1 MEININKKEEEIYQ
15 VPVQN
20 QPLVEEGLM
29 SSEEVSSEEMPSTEE
44 LSEEADINKTSD
56 HLYLEKLEFNP
67 ELRKGWLNFFI
78 VNFRV
83 VVLLILLLTG
93 LGIYSFMSLPR
104 ESNPEVKIP
113 IAVVMTTYPGAS
125 PADIEELVSKKIET
139 SIAGV
144 KNVDKITSQSS
155 NSVSLITVEFDAK
168 ANLND
173 SIRSLRD
180 AISNVKT
187 KLPTD
192 ANDPIVKEI
201 SLDDSPIMVMS
212 LSGPYDGFAL
222 RQAGDKV
229 KDELE
234 KISGVREVIISGGDE
249 REFSVEYDPQK
260 LALYNLSAFQANQ
273 KIQGANL
280 AIPAGTFEGENYSYP
295 VRADGRFFTA
305 VILADTPIMHTDT
318 GAIIYLKDIATVKDT
333 SIKKTVYSRLSTG
346 GQKSASDV
354 TLQII
359 KKTGGNVIGTA
370 ELVRSTFDNE
380 LKKMPS
386 GLHYDITVDMSE
398 EIDESFTQ
406 LTDDFLLTII
416 LVFAILFLIVGFKE
430 ALVAGLA
437 VPLVFFAT
445 FGVMLWTGISL
456 NFLSLFSL
464 ILALGLLVDD
474 AIVVVSATKQYLRTG
489 KFTPEE
495 AVLLVLND
503 FKVVLLTTT
512 LTTVWAFLPLLMS
525 TGIIGEFIKSI
536 PITVSVTLI
545 SSLII
550 ALIINH
556 PLAAVLE
563 RIRLT
568 RKLFSFIFGGIL
580 IAAFFLAISAG
591 LVGLIIALL
600 LLGVEVVLARWY
612 VKKGKTILITN
623 SELVAREWQSD
634 ELIKKKLREQG
645 SHDNENFGNR
655 LLHGIIRFDVF
666 LPVYDKYLRRILAT
680 KASRIKTLLVVF
692 AMFILAVALPATGVV
707 QSEFFPPSDSTMI
720 IISLEGPIGLNLE
733 ETDKLARR
741 VEERLYKYPEIENFT
756 TIVGTGGSASSLVS
770 GSNSS
775 HLASFTLKLTP
786 TKERKVKA
794 YQLADKINADVLDIK
809 EAVIKAE
816 APAGGPP
823 SGAAFQAN
831 IAGDDLQVLDK
842 IAKELELPLQ
852 SLPDVSKTDI
862 SLKDSPADYTFMLSP
877 ARLELYDLSAA
888 YVGSALRLAIT
899 GTEVTTVIQGGKEIK
914 VMARFASDRI
924 PSLEAIQNLQ
934 ILNTK
939 NQPVFLKDVATIE
952 LKPSVAT
959 ITRIDQRRTVLLTA
973 NLKGGANSTL
983 VVSEFQKKIKDYKL
997 PSGYEITYGGESEQN
1012 TESVLSIL
1020 RAMIVAFLLII
1031 STLIIQFN
1039 SFKKAAIVLVTIPLA
1054 LIGVFFGLAIS
1065 RLNLSFPGLIG
1076 ILALCGIVVKNAIIL
1091 MDKINLN
1098 LNSGIKFKDAIV
1110 DAGKSRLEAIFITSI
1125 CTILGIIPITFSNEM
1140 WRSLGG
1146 AIIFGLLLSSF
1157 LTLFIVPT
1165 LFMTFIK
1172 EKKNYNK

>member
-1 MEININKKEEEIYQ
+1 M
-15 VPVQN
+15 PVDIGEDI
-20 QPLVEEGLM
+20 LDKTLDAET
-29 SSEEVSSEEMPSTEE
+29 SAVSGASAP
-44 LSEEADINKTSD
+44 AGNKTSD

-67 ELRKGWLNFFI
+67 ELRKNWLNFFV

-83 VVLLILLLTG
+83 VILLIMLLTG
-93 LGIYSFMSLPR
+93 LGIYAFTALPR

-113 IAVVMTTYPGAS
+113 IAIVMTLYPGAS
-125 PADIEELVSKKIET
+125 PADIEELISKKIET
-139 SIAGV
+139 GIAGV

-155 NSVSLITVEFDAK
+155 NSISMITVEFDAK
-168 ANLND
+168 ADLND

-180 AISNVKT
+180 AVSNVKT
-187 KLPTD
+187 KLPED
-192 ANDPIVKEI
+192 ANEPIVKEI
-201 SLDDSPIMVMS
+201 SMDDSPIMVLS
-212 LSGPYDGFAL
+212 LSGPYDGFVL
-222 RQAGDKV
+222 REAGDTI
-229 KDELE
+229 KDEIE
-234 KISGVREVIISGGDE
+234 KIPGVREVSISGGDE

-260 LALYNLSAFQANQ
+260 LALYNLSAIQANQ

-280 AIPAGTFEGENYSYP
+280 AIPAGTFEGQRYSYP

-305 VILADTPIMHTDT
+305 AALANTPIIHTDF
-318 GAIIYLKDIATVKDT
+318 GAIIYLKDIATVKDAA
-333 SIKKTVYSRLSTG
+333 IKKTVYSRLSTG
-346 GQKSASDV
+346 GQVASGNV
-354 TLQII
+354 TVQII
-359 KKTGGNVIGTA
+359 KKTGGNVIETA
-370 ELVRSTFDNE
+370 QKVRETFDSE
-380 LKKMPS
+380 LQKMPS
-386 GLHYDITVDMSE
+386 GLHYDVTVDMSE
-398 EIDESFTQ
+398 EINTSFTQ
-406 LTDDFLLTII
+406 LTHDFLLTII

-445 FGVMLWTGISL
+445 FGVMLWSGTSL

-525 TGIIGEFIKSI
+525 TGIMGEFIKSI

-568 RKLFSFIFGGIL
+568 RKVFSFFFCGIFILAIILAFSAGIVGIILALILLGVDVALGSWYRKQGKAIL
-580 IAAFFLAISAG
+580 IA
-591 LVGLIIALL
+591 
-600 LLGVEVVLARWY
+600 
-612 VKKGKTILITN
+612 N
-623 SELVAREWQSD
+623 SELVAREWDSD
-634 ELIKKKLREQG
+634 EMIKKKLREQG
-645 SHDNENFGNR
+645 SHEDDNFGNR

-666 LPVYDKYLRRILAT
+666 LPIYEKYLRRFITTKKARFQTLAFV
-680 KASRIKTLLVVF
+680 AVL
-692 AMFILAVALPATGVV
+692 FIIAIALPMTGIVK
-707 QSEFFPPSDSTMI
+707 SEFFPASDSTMI
-720 IISLEGPIGLNLE
+720 TINLEGPIGLNLE
-733 ETDKLARR
+733 ETDKIARR
-741 VEERLYKYPEIENFT
+741 VEERLYKYSEIENFT
-756 TIVGTGGSASSLVS
+756 TIIGQGGSSDSLVA
-770 GSNSS
+770 GGNSS

-786 TKERKVKA
+786 VDDRDIKA
-794 YQLADKINADVLDIK
+794 YELADIINTDVADIK
-809 EAVIKAE
+809 DAVIKAA
-816 APAGGPP
+816 APSGGPP

-831 IAGDDLQVLDK
+831 IAGEDLQALDK
-842 IAKELELPLQ
+842 IAKELEVTLKAM
-852 SLPDVSKTDI
+852 PDVSKTDI
-862 SLKDSPADYTFMLSP
+862 SLKDSPADYTFTLSP

-899 GTEVTTVIQGGKEIK
+899 GTEVTTVIEGGKEIK
-914 VMARFASDRI
+914 VLARFAPERI
-924 PSLEAIQNLQ
+924 PDLEAIQNLQ
-934 ILNTK
+934 ILNAK
-939 NQPVFLKDVATIE
+939 NQPVFLRDVATIE
-952 LKPSVAT
+952 LRPSVST

-973 NLKGGANSTL
+973 TLKGGANSTL
-983 VVSEFQKKIKDYKL
+983 VVSDFQKRIKNYQL
-997 PSGYEITYGGESEQN
+997 PAGYEITYGGESEQN
-1012 TESVLSIL
+1012 TESVMSIL

-1039 SFKKAAIVLVTIPLA
+1039 SFKKAGIVLVTIPLA
-1054 LIGVFFGLAIS
+1054 LIGVFFGLAIA

-1098 LNSGIKFKDAIV
+1098 LKSGIAFDDAIV

-1125 CTILGIIPITFSNEM
+1125 CTILGILPITMSNEM
-1140 WRSLGG
+1140 WRALGG
-1146 AIIFGLLLSSF
+1146 AVIFGLMLSSF
-1157 LTLFIVPT
+1157 LTLFIVPVM
-1165 LFMTFIK
+1165 FKTFIK
-1172 EKKNYNK
+1172 PKRHF

>member
-1 MEININKKEEEIYQ
+1 MDININHK
-15 VPVQN
+15 N
-20 QPLVEEGLM
+20 DGLKTG
-29 SSEEVSSEEMPSTEE
+29 VTV
-44 LSEEADINKTSD
+44 DIDDRAVAAYSGVKTSD
-56 HLYLEKLEFNP
+56 HLYLEKLEFDP
-67 ELRKGWLNFFI
+67 ELRKSWLNFFI

-83 VVLLILLLTG
+83 VILLIMLLTG
-93 LGIYSFMSLPR
+93 LGIYAFSVLPR

-139 SIAGV
+139 GIAGV

-155 NSVSLITVEFDAK
+155 NSISMITVEFDAK
-168 ANLND
+168 ADLND

-180 AISNVKT
+180 AVSNAKP
-187 KLPTD
+187 KLPAD

-201 SLDDSPIMVMS
+201 SMDDSPIMVMS
-212 LSGPYDGFAL
+212 LSGPYDGFIL
-222 RQAGDKV
+222 REAGDTI

-234 KISGVREVIISGGDE
+234 KIPGVREVNISGGDE
-249 REFSVEYDPQK
+249 REFTVEYDPQK
-260 LALYNLSAFQANQ
+260 LALYNLSAIQANA

-280 AIPAGTFEGENYSYP
+280 AIPAGTFEGKEYSYP

-305 VILADTPIMHTDT
+305 AVLADTPIIHADS
-318 GAIIYLKDIATVKDT
+318 GAIIYLKDIATVKDA
-333 SIKKTVYSRLSTG
+333 SIKKTVFSRLSTG
-346 GQKSASDV
+346 GQNSSSNV

-359 KKTGGNVIGTA
+359 KKTGGNVIETA
-370 ELVRSTFDNE
+370 GKVRETFDAE
-380 LKKMPS
+380 LKKMPG
-386 GLHYDITVDMSE
+386 GLHYDVTVDMSE
-398 EIDESFTQ
+398 EINTSFNQ
-406 LTDDFLLTII
+406 LTHDFLLTII
-416 LVFAILFLIVGFKE
+416 LVFLILFLIVGFKE

-525 TGIIGEFIKSI
+525 TGIMGEFIKSI

-568 RKLFSFIFGGIL
+568 RKLFSFFFAGIL
-580 IAAFFLAISAG
+580 ILAIILAISAG
-591 LVGLIIALL
+591 LVGILLALI
-600 LLGVEVVLARWY
+600 LLGIDVALASWY
-612 VKKGKTILITN
+612 VKKGRTRLIAN
-623 SELVAREWQSD
+623 SELVAREWASD
-634 ELIKKKLREQG
+634 ELIKQKLREQG
-645 SHDNENFGNR
+645 SHDNDNFGNR
-655 LLHGIIRFDVF
+655 LMHGIIRFDVF
-666 LPVYDKYLRRILAT
+666 LPIYEKYLRRLITT
-680 KASRIKTLLVVF
+680 KKARFKTLAFVAGL
-692 AMFILAVALPATGVV
+692 FIVAVALPMTGIV
-707 QSEFFPPSDSTMI
+707 QSEFFPASDSAMI
-720 IISLEGPIGLNLE
+720 NISLEGPIGLNLE
-733 ETDKLARR
+733 ETDKIARQ

-756 TIVGTGGSASSLVS
+756 TIVGQGGSADSLVA
-770 GSNSS
+770 GGNSS

-786 TKERKVKA
+786 TDDRDIKA
-794 YQLADKINADVLDIK
+794 YELADKINADISDIK
-809 EAVIKAE
+809 AAVIKAA
-816 APAGGPP
+816 APSGGPP
-823 SGAAFQAN
+823 SGAAFQTN
-831 IAGDDLQVLDK
+831 IAGDDLQELDR
-842 IAKELELPLQ
+842 IAKELEVPLKA
-852 SLPDVSKTDI
+852 LPDVSKTNI
-862 SLKDSPADYTFMLSP
+862 SLKDSPADYTFTLSP

-899 GTEVTTVIQGGKEIK
+899 GTEVTTVIAGGKEIK
-914 VMARFASDRI
+914 VLARFAPDRI
-924 PSLEAIQNLQ
+924 PDLEAIQNLQ
-934 ILNTK
+934 ILNAK

-959 ITRIDQRRTVLLTA
+959 ITRINQRRTVLLTA
-973 NLKGGANSTL
+973 TLKGGANSTL
-983 VVSEFQKKIKDYKL
+983 VVSEFQKKIKDYKF

-1012 TESVLSIL
+1012 TESVMSIL

-1039 SFKKAAIVLVTIPLA
+1039 SFKKAGIVLVTIPLA

-1098 LNSGIKFKDAIV
+1098 LNSGIEFDDAIV

-1125 CTILGIIPITFSNEM
+1125 CTILGILPITLSNEM
-1140 WRSLGG
+1140 WRALGG
-1146 AIIFGLLLSSF
+1146 AVIFGLMLSSF
-1157 LTLFIVPT
+1157 LTLFIVPV
-1165 LFMTFIK
+1165 LFKSFIK
-1172 EKKNYNK
+1172 PKRRF

>member
-1 MEININKKEEEIYQ
+1 MEININKKEEEKYQ
-15 VPVQN
+15 LPI
-20 QPLVEEGLM
+20 
-29 SSEEVSSEEMPSTEE
+29 
-44 LSEEADINKTSD
+44 EAAENKLNAHKNSD
-56 HLYLEKLEFNP
+56 HLYLEKLKFNP
-67 ELRKGWLNFFI
+67 ELRKSWLNFFI

-83 VVLLILLLTG
+83 VILLIVLLTG
-93 LGIYSFMSLPR
+93 LGVYSFSVLPR

-113 IAVVMTTYPGAS
+113 IAIVMTTYPGAS

-139 SIAGV
+139 GIAGV

-155 NSVSLITVEFDAK
+155 NSVSMITVEFDAK

-173 SIRSLRD
+173 SIRSLQD
-180 AISNVKT
+180 AVSNVKP
-187 KLPTD
+187 KLPSD
-192 ANDPIVKEI
+192 ANEPIVKEI

-212 LSGPYDGFAL
+212 LSGPYDGLVL
-222 RQAGDKV
+222 RNAGDKI

-234 KISGVREVIISGGDE
+234 KISGVREVTISGGDE

-260 LALYNLSAFQANQ
+260 LVLYNLSALQANQ

-280 AIPAGTFEGENYSYP
+280 AIPAGTFEGRSYSYS
-295 VRADGRFFTA
+295 VRADGRFFTVA
-305 VILADTPIMHTDT
+305 VLANTPIMHTEA

-333 SIKKTVYSRLSTG
+333 AVKKTVYSRLSTQG
-346 GQKSASDV
+346 KEASSDV

-359 KKTGGNVIGTA
+359 KKTGGNVIETA
-370 ELVRSTFDNE
+370 EKVRATFDNE

-406 LTDDFLLTII
+406 LTHDFLLTII

-525 TGIIGEFIKSI
+525 TGIMGEFIKSI

-568 RKLFSFIFGGIL
+568 RKIFSFFFGIIFIL
-580 IAAFFLAISAG
+580 ALVLAISAG
-591 LVGLIIALL
+591 IAGIIIALAL
-600 LLGVEVVLARWY
+600 VGIEVALARWY
-612 VKKGKTILITN
+612 LKKGRAILITN

-645 SHDNENFGNR
+645 SHDNDNFGNR

-666 LPVYDKYLRRILAT
+666 LPIYEKYLRRLIAT
-680 KASRIKTLLVVF
+680 KKSRFKTLAFV
-692 AMFILAVALPATGVV
+692 FILFIIAIALPVTGIV
-707 QSEFFPPSDSTMI
+707 QSEFFPAADSTMVMV
-720 IISLEGPIGLNLE
+720 SLEGPIGLNLE
-733 ETDKLARR
+733 ETDKIARR

-756 TIVGTGGSASSLVS
+756 TIVGVGGSADSLVA
-770 GSNSS
+770 GGNSS

-786 TKERKVKA
+786 TKERSVKA
-794 YQLADKINADVLDIK
+794 YELADQINEDVSDIK
-809 EAVIKAE
+809 EAVIKAS

-842 IAKELELPLQ
+842 IAKELEGPLQ
-852 SLPDVSKTDI
+852 ALPDVSKTDI
-862 SLKDSPADYTFMLSP
+862 SLKDSPADYSFILSP
-877 ARLELYDLSAA
+877 ARLELYNLNAA

-899 GTEVTTVIQGGKEIK
+899 GTEVTTVIEGGKEIK
-914 VMARFASDRI
+914 VFARFAPDKI
-924 PSLEAIQNLQ
+924 PDLEAIQNLQ
-934 ILNTK
+934 ILNTR

-973 NLKGGANSTL
+973 TLKGGANSTL

-1012 TESVLSIL
+1012 TESVMSIL
-1020 RAMIVAFLLII
+1020 RAMVVAFLLII

-1054 LIGVFFGLAIS
+1054 LIGVFFGLAVS
-1065 RLNLSFPGLIG
+1065 GLNLSFPGLIG

-1098 LNSGIKFKDAIV
+1098 LKSGIDFKDAIV

-1140 WRSLGG
+1140 WRALGG
-1146 AIIFGLLLSSF
+1146 AIIFGLLFSSF
-1157 LTLFIVPT
+1157 LTLFMVPT
-1165 LFMTFIK
+1165 LFMTFVK
-1172 EKKNYNK
+1172 EKKKYN

>member
-1 MEININKKEEEIYQ
+1 MDININHK
-15 VPVQN
+15 N
-20 QPLVEEGLM
+20 DGLKTG
-29 SSEEVSSEEMPSTEE
+29 V
-44 LSEEADINKTSD
+44 AVDIDERQAPAAAYSGVKTSD
-56 HLYLEKLEFNP
+56 HLYLEKLEFDP
-67 ELRKGWLNFFI
+67 ELRKSWLNFFI

-83 VVLLILLLTG
+83 VILLIMLLTG
-93 LGIYSFMSLPR
+93 LGIYAFSVLPR

-113 IAVVMTTYPGAS
+113 IAIVMTTYPGAS

-139 SIAGV
+139 GIAGV

-155 NSVSLITVEFDAK
+155 NSISMITVEFDAK
-168 ANLND
+168 ADLND

-180 AISNVKT
+180 AVSNVKP

-201 SLDDSPIMVMS
+201 SMDDSPIMVMS
-212 LSGPYDGFAL
+212 LSGPYDGFVL
-222 RQAGDKV
+222 REAGDAI

-234 KISGVREVIISGGDE
+234 KIPGVREVNISGGDE
-249 REFSVEYDPQK
+249 REFTVEYDPQK
-260 LALYNLSAFQANQ
+260 LALFNLSAIQANA

-280 AIPAGTFEGENYSYP
+280 AIPAGTFEGREYSYP

-305 VILADTPIMHTDT
+305 AVLADTPIIHTDS
-318 GAIIYLKDIATVKDT
+318 GAIIYLKDIATVKDAA
-333 SIKKTVYSRLSTG
+333 IKKTVFSRLSTS
-346 GQKSASDV
+346 GQEASNNV
-354 TLQII
+354 TLQIV
-359 KKTGGNVIGTA
+359 KKTGGNVIETA
-370 ELVRSTFDNE
+370 DKVRDIFDAE

-386 GLHYDITVDMSE
+386 GLHYDVTVDMSE
-398 EIDESFTQ
+398 EINTSFNQ
-406 LTDDFLLTII
+406 LTHDFLLTII

-445 FGVMLWTGISL
+445 FGVMLWAGISL

-503 FKVVLLTTT
+503 FKIVLLTTT

-525 TGIIGEFIKSI
+525 TGIMGEFIKSI

-568 RKLFSFIFGGIL
+568 RKLFSFFFAGIL
-580 IAAFFLAISAG
+580 ILAIVLAVSAG
-591 LVGLIIALL
+591 LVGILLALI
-600 LLGVEVVLARWY
+600 LLGIEVALASWY
-612 VKKGKTILITN
+612 VKKGKTMLIAN
-623 SELVAREWQSD
+623 SELVAREWASD
-634 ELIKKKLREQG
+634 ELIKQKLREQG
-645 SHDNENFGNR
+645 SHDNDNFGNR
-655 LLHGIIRFDVF
+655 LMHGIIRFDVF
-666 LPVYDKYLRRILAT
+666 LPIYEKYLRRLIT
-680 KASRIKTLLVVF
+680 TRKARFKTLAFVAGL
-692 AMFILAVALPATGVV
+692 FIVAVALPMTGIV
-707 QSEFFPPSDSTMI
+707 QSEFFPASDSTMI
-720 IISLEGPIGLNLE
+720 NISLEGPIGLNLE
-733 ETDKLARR
+733 ETDKIARR

-756 TIVGTGGSASSLVS
+756 TIVGQGGSSDSLVA
-770 GSNSS
+770 GGNSS

-786 TKERKVKA
+786 TDDREIKA
-794 YQLADKINADVLDIK
+794 YELADKINADISDIK
-809 EAVIKAE
+809 NAVIKAA
-816 APAGGPP
+816 APSGGPP

-831 IAGDDLQVLDK
+831 IAGDDLQELDR
-842 IAKELELPLQ
+842 IAKELEAPLKAM
-852 SLPDVSKTDI
+852 PDVSKTNI
-862 SLKDSPADYTFMLSP
+862 SLKDSPADYTFTLSP

-899 GTEVTTVIQGGKEIK
+899 GTEVTTVITGGKEIK
-914 VMARFASDRI
+914 VLARFAPDRI
-924 PSLEAIQNLQ
+924 PDLEAIQNLQ
-934 ILNTK
+934 ILNAK

-959 ITRIDQRRTVLLTA
+959 ITRINQRRTVLLTA
-973 NLKGGANSTL
+973 TLKGGANSTL
-983 VVSEFQKKIKDYKL
+983 VVSEFQKKIKDYQF

-1012 TESVLSIL
+1012 TESVMSIL
-1020 RAMIVAFLLII
+1020 RAMVVAFLLII

-1039 SFKKAAIVLVTIPLA
+1039 SFKKAGIVLVTIPLA

-1098 LNSGIKFKDAIV
+1098 LNSGIEFNDAIV

-1125 CTILGIIPITFSNEM
+1125 CTILGILPITLSNEM
-1140 WRSLGG
+1140 WRALGG
-1146 AIIFGLLLSSF
+1146 AVIFGLMLSSF
-1157 LTLFIVPT
+1157 LTLFIVPVM
-1165 LFMTFIK
+1165 FKSFIK
-1172 EKKNYNK
+1172 PKRRF

>member
-1 MEININKKEEEIYQ
+1 MDININHKGDGNR
-15 VPVQN
+15 VTMPVAIDGEN
-20 QPLVEEGLM
+20 LNENI
-29 SSEEVSSEEMPSTEE
+29 SSQESSG
-44 LSEEADINKTSD
+44 NRTSD

-67 ELRKGWLNFFI
+67 QLRQGWLNFFI

-83 VVLLILLLTG
+83 VVLLIILLTG
-93 LGIYSFMSLPR
+93 LGIYAFTALPR

-113 IAVVMTTYPGAS
+113 IAVVMTIYPGAS

-139 SIAGV
+139 GIAGV

-155 NSVSLITVEFDAK
+155 NSVSMITVEFSAK
-168 ANLND
+168 ADLND

-180 AISNVKT
+180 AVSNIKT
-187 KLPTD
+187 KLPAD
-192 ANDPIVKEI
+192 ANDPVVKEI
-201 SLDDSPIMVMS
+201 SMDDSPIMVMS
-212 LSGPYDGFAL
+212 LSGPYDGFIL
-222 RQAGDKV
+222 REAGDTI

-234 KISGVREVIISGGDE
+234 KIPGVREVNISGGDE

-260 LALYNLSAFQANQ
+260 LTLYNLSAVQANQ

-280 AIPAGTFEGENYSYP
+280 AIPAGTFEGQSYSYP

-305 VILADTPIMHTDT
+305 AVLAETPIIHTDS
-318 GAIIYLKDIATVKDT
+318 GAIIYLKDIATIKDAA
-333 SIKKTVYSRLSTG
+333 IKKTVYSRLSTG
-346 GQKSASDV
+346 GGEAAANV

-359 KKTGGNVIGTA
+359 KKTGGNVIDTA
-370 ELVRSTFDNE
+370 QKVRSVFDEE

-386 GLHYDITVDMSE
+386 GLRYDVTVDLSE
-398 EIDESFTQ
+398 DINESFTQ
-406 LTDDFLLTII
+406 LTHDFLLTII

-445 FGVMLWTGISL
+445 FGVMLWTNTSL

-525 TGIIGEFIKSI
+525 TGIMGEFIKSI

-545 SSLII
+545 ASLII

-568 RKLFSFIFGGIL
+568 RKIFSFFFGIVLILAIVLAVAAGWVGIL
-580 IAAFFLAISAG
+580 AALVLLGIAVAMAFWYLKKG
-591 LVGLIIALL
+591 KALL
-600 LLGVEVVLARWY
+600 LA
-612 VKKGKTILITN
+612 N
-623 SELVAREWQSD
+623 SELVAREWESD
-634 ELIKKKLREQG
+634 EMIKKKLREQG
-645 SHDNENFGNR
+645 NHDNDNFGAR

-666 LPVYDKYLRRILAT
+666 LPVYEKYLRRLITT
-680 KASRIKTLLVVF
+680 KKARFKTLAFVF
-692 AMFILAVALPATGVV
+692 MLFLIAVALPATGIV
-707 QSEFFPPSDSTMI
+707 QSEFFPASDSTQI
-720 IISLEGPIGLNLE
+720 SISLEGPAGLNLA
-733 ETDKLARR
+733 ETDKIARR

-756 TIVGTGGSASSLVS
+756 TIVGTGGSADSLVA
-770 GSNSS
+770 GGNSS
-775 HLASFTLKLTP
+775 NLASFTLKLTP
-786 TKERKVKA
+786 TKERNRKA
-794 YQLADKINADVLDIK
+794 YELADLINTDVADIK
-809 EAVIKAE
+809 EAIIKAE
-816 APAGGPP
+816 APSGGPP

-831 IAGDDLQVLDK
+831 IAGDDLQALDK
-842 IAKELELPLQ
+842 IAKELEVTLRT
-852 SLPDVSKTDI
+852 LPDVSKTDI
-862 SLKDSPADYTFMLSP
+862 SLKDSPADYTFTLSP

-899 GTEVTTVIQGGKEIK
+899 GTEVTTVITGGKEIK
-914 VMARFASDRI
+914 VLARFAPDKI
-924 PSLEAIQNLQ
+924 PNLEAIENLQ

-973 NLKGGANSTL
+973 TLKGGANSTL
-983 VVSEFQKKIKDYKL
+983 VVSEFQKKIKGYEL
-997 PSGYEITYGGESEQN
+997 PSGYGITYGGESEQN
-1012 TESVLSIL
+1012 TESVVSIL

-1031 STLIIQFN
+1031 STLIVQFN
-1039 SFKKAAIVLVTIPLA
+1039 SFKKAGIVLVTIPLA
-1054 LIGVFFGLAIS
+1054 LIGVFFGLAIA

-1098 LNSGIKFKDAIV
+1098 LKSGIKFDDAIV

-1125 CTILGIIPITFSNEM
+1125 CTILGILPITLSNEM
-1140 WRSLGG
+1140 WRALGG
-1146 AIIFGLLLSSF
+1146 AVIFGLMLSSF
-1157 LTLFIVPT
+1157 LTLFIVPV
-1165 LFMTFIK
+1165 LFKSFISPK
-1172 EKKNYNK
+1172 ARL

>member
-1 MEININKKEEEIYQ
+1 MEININNREGGRFSLPIEPGDEGRTGTT
-15 VPVQN
+15 VPAA
-20 QPLVEEGLM
+20 
-29 SSEEVSSEEMPSTEE
+29 TEKPE
-44 LSEEADINKTSD
+44 TPRTSD
-56 HLYLEKLEFNP
+56 HLYLDKLQFDP
-67 ELRKGWLNFFI
+67 KLRRSWLNFFI

-83 VVLLILLLTG
+83 VILLIILLTG
-93 LGIYSFMSLPR
+93 LGVYSFLSLPR
-104 ESNPEVKIP
+104 ESTPEVKIP
-113 IAVVMTTYPGAS
+113 YAMVMTTYPGAS

-139 SIAGV
+139 GIAGV
-144 KNVDKITSQSS
+144 KNIKQITSESS
-155 NSVSLITVEFDAK
+155 NSVSMVLVEFDAK

-180 AISNVKT
+180 AVSNAKT
-187 KLPTD
+187 KLPAD
-192 ANDPIVKEI
+192 ANEPIVKEI
-201 SLDDSPIMVMS
+201 SFDDSPIMVIS
-212 LSGPYDGFAL
+212 LSGPYDGFTL
-222 RQAGDKV
+222 RAAGDQI

-234 KISGVREVIISGGDE
+234 KIADVREVVISGGDE

-260 LALYNLSAFQANQ
+260 LALYNIPAPQANQ

-280 AIPAGTFEGENYSYP
+280 AVPAGTFEGENYSYP

-305 VILADTPIMHTDT
+305 AVLADLPIIHSDS
-318 GAIIYLKDIATVKDT
+318 GAIIYLKDIATVKDEA
-333 SIKKTVYSRLSTG
+333 IKKTVYSRLSTG
-346 GQKSASDV
+346 GQAASDDV
-354 TLQII
+354 TIQII
-359 KKTGGNVIGTA
+359 KKTGGNVIETA
-370 ELVRSTFDNE
+370 EQVRSTFDSE
-380 LKKMPS
+380 LKKLPG
-386 GLHYDITVDMSE
+386 GLRYDITVDYSE
-398 EIDESFTQ
+398 DINESFSQ
-406 LTDDFLLTII
+406 LGHDFLLTII
-416 LVFAILFLIVGFKE
+416 LVFTLLFLIVGFKE

-445 FGVMLWTGISL
+445 FGVMLWTGITL

-503 FKVVLLTTT
+503 FKVVLTTTT

-525 TGIIGEFIKSI
+525 TGIMGEFIKSI

-545 SSLII
+545 ASLII

-556 PLAAVLE
+556 PLAAILE
-563 RIRLT
+563 RIRMT
-568 RKLFSFIFGGIL
+568 RKLFSFL
-580 IAAFFLAISAG
+580 LAG
-591 LVGLIIALL
+591 LL
-600 LLGVEVVLARWY
+600 LLAIVLALSASWIGLALALLFLGLFVALVYWY
-612 VKKGKTILITN
+612 FKRGRIVLIAN

-634 ELIKKKLREQG
+634 DLIKKKLREQG
-645 SHDNENFGNR
+645 GHNDENFWNQ

-666 LPVYDKYLRRILAT
+666 LPFYERYLRRLIIT
-680 KASRIKTLLVVF
+680 KKARRQT
-692 AMFILAVALPATGVV
+692 LAVVLLLFLSAIALPISGIV
-707 QSEFFPPSDSTMI
+707 QNEFFPASDSTQVN
-720 IISLEGPIGLNLE
+720 ISLEGPIGLNLE
-733 ETDKLARR
+733 ETDKIARR
-741 VEERLYKYPEIENFT
+741 VEERLYKYKEIENFT
-756 TIVGTGGSASSLVS
+756 TIVGNGSSADSLVA
-770 GSNSS
+770 GGNSS

-794 YQLADKINADVLDIK
+794 YELADMINADVADIR
-809 EAVIKAE
+809 EATIKAA

-831 IAGDDLQVLDK
+831 IAGDDLQTLDR
-842 IAKELELPLQ
+842 IAKDLEIPLK
-852 SLPDVSKTDI
+852 SLPDVSQTDI
-862 SLKDSPADYTFMLSP
+862 SLKDSPADYTFTLSP
-877 ARLELYDLSAA
+877 ARLELYDLNAA
-888 YVGSALRLAIT
+888 YIGSALRLAIT
-899 GTEVTTVIQGGKEIK
+899 GTEVTTVIKDGKEIK
-914 VMARFASDRI
+914 VVARFAPDRI
-924 PSLEAIQNLQ
+924 PDLEAIQNLQ

-939 NQPVFLKDVATIE
+939 NQPVFLKDVATIKLE
-952 LKPSVAT
+952 PSVAT

-973 NLKGGANSTL
+973 TLKGGANSTL

-997 PSGYEITYGGESEQN
+997 PSGYTITYGGESEQN
-1012 TESVLSIL
+1012 TESVMSIL
-1020 RAMIVAFLLII
+1020 KAMVVAFLLII

-1054 LIGVFFGLAIS
+1054 LIGVFFGLAAS
-1065 RLNLSFPGLIG
+1065 RLTLSFPGLIG

-1098 LNSGIKFKDAIV
+1098 LKSGIPFDDAIV

-1146 AIIFGLLLSSF
+1146 SIIFGLLLSSF

-1165 LFMTFIK
+1165 LFKSFIK
-1172 EKKNYNK
+1172 EKKKYN

>member
-1 MEININKKEEEIYQ
+1 MEININSKENGKISLPIGSKSEDEAGLLASSSLDN
-15 VPVQN
+15 VPT
-20 QPLVEEGLM
+20 P
-29 SSEEVSSEEMPSTEE
+29 
-44 LSEEADINKTSD
+44 KTSD
-56 HLYLEKLEFNP
+56 HLYLDKLQFDP
-67 ELRKGWLNFFI
+67 KLRQSWLNFFI

-83 VVLLILLLTG
+83 VVLLIILLTG
-93 LGIYSFMSLPR
+93 LGVYSFLSLPR
-104 ESNPEVKIP
+104 ESTPEVKIP
-113 IAVVMTTYPGAS
+113 YAMVMTTYPGAS

-139 SIAGV
+139 GIAGV
-144 KNVDKITSQSS
+144 KNIKQITSESS
-155 NSVSLITVEFDAK
+155 NSVSMVMVEFDAK

-180 AISNVKT
+180 AVSNAKT
-187 KLPTD
+187 KLPAD
-192 ANDPIVKEI
+192 ANEPIVKEI
-201 SLDDSPIMVMS
+201 SFDDSPIMVIS
-212 LSGPYDGFAL
+212 LSGPYDGFTL
-222 RQAGDKV
+222 RAAGDQI

-234 KISGVREVIISGGDE
+234 KIADVREVVISGGDE

-260 LALYNLSAFQANQ
+260 LTLYNISAVQANQ
-273 KIQGANL
+273 RIQGANL
-280 AIPAGTFEGENYSYP
+280 AVPAGTFEGEDYSYP

-305 VILADTPIMHTDT
+305 AELANIPIIHTDS
-318 GAIIYLKDIATVKDT
+318 GAIIYLKDIANVKDT
-333 SIKKTVYSRLSTG
+333 AIKKTVYSRLSTG
-346 GQKSASDV
+346 GQAASDNV
-354 TLQII
+354 TIQIV
-359 KKTGGNVIGTA
+359 KKTGGNVIKTA
-370 ELVRSTFDNE
+370 DQVRATFDSE
-380 LKKMPS
+380 LKKLPA
-386 GLHYDITVDMSE
+386 GLRYDITVDYSE
-398 EIDESFTQ
+398 DINESFSQ
-406 LTDDFLLTII
+406 LSHDFLLTII
-416 LVFAILFLIVGFKE
+416 LVFTLLFLIVGFKE

-445 FGVMLWTGISL
+445 FGVMLWTGITL

-503 FKVVLLTTT
+503 FKVVLTTTT

-525 TGIIGEFIKSI
+525 TGIMGEFIKSI

-556 PLAAVLE
+556 PLAAILE

-568 RKLFSFIFGGIL
+568 RKLFSFLLAGLLLLAIVLALSASLAGTILALVFLGFAIALAYWYFRGGRAIL
-580 IAAFFLAISAG
+580 IA
-591 LVGLIIALL
+591 
-600 LLGVEVVLARWY
+600 
-612 VKKGKTILITN
+612 N

-634 ELIKKKLREQG
+634 DLIKKKLREQG
-645 SHDNENFGNR
+645 SHEDNFWNR
-655 LLHGIIRFDVF
+655 LLHGIIRFDIF
-666 LPVYDKYLRRILAT
+666 LPVYEKYLRRLIIT
-680 KASRIKTLLVVF
+680 RKARRQT
-692 AMFILAVALPATGVV
+692 LAVVSALFLAAIALPISGIV
-707 QSEFFPPSDSTMI
+707 QNEFFPASDSTQVN
-720 IISLEGPIGLNLE
+720 ISLEGPIGLNLA
-733 ETDKLARR
+733 ETDKIARR

-756 TIVGTGGSASSLVS
+756 TIVGNGSSADSLVA
-770 GSNSS
+770 GGNSS

-786 TKERKVKA
+786 TKEREVKA
-794 YQLADKINADVLDIK
+794 YELADMINADVADIH
-809 EAVIKAE
+809 EAVVKAS

-842 IAKELELPLQ
+842 IAKELEVQLKT
-852 SLPDVSKTDI
+852 LPDVSQTDV
-862 SLKDSPADYTFMLSP
+862 SLKDSSADYTFTLSP
-877 ARLELYDLSAA
+877 ARLELYNLNAA

-899 GTEVTTVIQGGKEIK
+899 GTEVTTVLKDGKEIK
-914 VMARFASDRI
+914 VIARFAPNKI
-924 PSLEAIQNLQ
+924 PDLEAIQNLQ
-934 ILNTK
+934 ILNTQ
-939 NQPVFLKDVATIE
+939 NQPIFLKDVATIE

-973 NLKGGANSTL
+973 TLKGGANSTL
-983 VVSEFQKKIKDYKL
+983 VVSEFQKKIKDYEL
-997 PSGYEITYGGESEQN
+997 PSGYSITYGGESEQN
-1012 TESVLSIL
+1012 TESVMSIL
-1020 RAMIVAFLLII
+1020 KAMVVAFLLII

-1054 LIGVFFGLAIS
+1054 LIGVFFGLAAS
-1065 RLNLSFPGLIG
+1065 QLTLSFPGLIG

-1098 LNSGIKFKDAIV
+1098 LKSGIPFDDAII

-1146 AIIFGLLLSSF
+1146 SIIFGLLLSSF

-1165 LFMTFIK
+1165 LFKAFIK
-1172 EKKNYNK
+1172 EKKRYN

>member
-1 MEININKKEEEIYQ
+1 MDININHK
-15 VPVQN
+15 N
-20 QPLVEEGLM
+20 DGLKM
-29 SSEEVSSEEMPSTEE
+29 GV
-44 LSEEADINKTSD
+44 AVDIDERAAAEYSGVKTSD

-67 ELRKGWLNFFI
+67 ELRKSWLNFFI

-83 VVLLILLLTG
+83 VILLIMLLTG
-93 LGIYSFMSLPR
+93 LGIYAFSVLPR

-113 IAVVMTTYPGAS
+113 IAVVMTMYPGAS

-139 SIAGV
+139 GIAGV

-155 NSVSLITVEFDAK
+155 NSISMITVEFDAK
-168 ANLND
+168 ADLND

-180 AISNVKT
+180 AVSNAKS
-187 KLPTD
+187 KLPAD

-201 SLDDSPIMVMS
+201 SMDDSPIMVMS
-212 LSGPYDGFAL
+212 LSGPYDGFVL
-222 RQAGDKV
+222 REAGDTI

-234 KISGVREVIISGGDE
+234 KIPGVREVSISGGDE
-249 REFSVEYDPQK
+249 REFTVEYDPQK
-260 LALYNLSAFQANQ
+260 LALYNLSAIQANA

-280 AIPAGTFEGENYSYP
+280 AIPAGTFEGQEYSYP

-305 VILADTPIMHTDT
+305 SVLADTPIIHTDS
-318 GAIIYLKDIATVKDT
+318 GAIIYLKDIATVKDA
-333 SIKKTVYSRLSTG
+333 SIKKTVFSRLSTG
-346 GQKSASDV
+346 GQNASSNV

-359 KKTGGNVIGTA
+359 KKTGGNVIETA
-370 ELVRSTFDNE
+370 GKVRETFDAE

-386 GLHYDITVDMSE
+386 GLHYDVTVDMSE
-398 EIDESFTQ
+398 EINTSFNQ
-406 LTDDFLLTII
+406 LTHDFLLTII
-416 LVFAILFLIVGFKE
+416 LVFLILFLIVGFKE

-525 TGIIGEFIKSI
+525 TGIMGEFIKSI

-545 SSLII
+545 SSLVI

-568 RKLFSFIFGGIL
+568 RKLFSFFFAGIL
-580 IAAFFLAISAG
+580 ILAIVLAVSAG
-591 LVGLIIALL
+591 LVGILLALI
-600 LLGVEVVLARWY
+600 LLGVDVALASWY
-612 VKKGKTILITN
+612 MKKGKAMLIVN
-623 SELVAREWQSD
+623 SELVAREWASD
-634 ELIKKKLREQG
+634 ELIKQKLREQG
-645 SHDNENFGNR
+645 SHDNDNFGNR
-655 LLHGIIRFDVF
+655 LMHGIIRFDVF
-666 LPVYDKYLRRILAT
+666 LPIYEKYLRRLITT
-680 KASRIKTLLVVF
+680 KKARFKTLAFVAGL
-692 AMFILAVALPATGVV
+692 FIVAVALPVTGIV
-707 QSEFFPPSDSTMI
+707 QSEFFPASDSTQI
-720 IISLEGPIGLNLE
+720 NISLEGPIGLNLE
-733 ETDKLARR
+733 ETDKIARR

-756 TIVGTGGSASSLVS
+756 TIVGQGGSSDSLVA
-770 GSNSS
+770 GGNSS

-786 TKERKVKA
+786 TDDRDIKA
-794 YQLADKINADVLDIK
+794 YELADKINADIADIK
-809 EAVIKAE
+809 EAVIKAA
-816 APAGGPP
+816 APSGGPP

-831 IAGDDLQVLDK
+831 IAGDDLQELDRV
-842 IAKELELPLQ
+842 AKELEIPLK
-852 SLPDVSKTDI
+852 SLPDVSKTNI
-862 SLKDSPADYTFMLSP
+862 SLKDSPADYTFTLSP

-899 GTEVTTVIQGGKEIK
+899 GTEVTTVITGGKEIK
-914 VMARFASDRI
+914 VLARFAPDRI
-924 PSLEAIQNLQ
+924 PDLEAIQNLQ
-934 ILNTK
+934 ILNAK

-959 ITRIDQRRTVLLTA
+959 ITRINQRRTVLLTA
-973 NLKGGANSTL
+973 TLKGGANSTL
-983 VVSEFQKKIKDYKL
+983 VVSEFQKKIKDYKF

-1012 TESVLSIL
+1012 TESVMSIL
-1020 RAMIVAFLLII
+1020 RAMVVAFLLII

-1039 SFKKAAIVLVTIPLA
+1039 SFKKAGIVLVTIPLA

-1098 LNSGIKFKDAIV
+1098 LNSGIEFNDAIV

-1125 CTILGIIPITFSNEM
+1125 CTILGILPITLSNEM
-1140 WRSLGG
+1140 WRALGG
-1146 AIIFGLLLSSF
+1146 AVIFGLMLSSF
-1157 LTLFIVPT
+1157 LTLFIVPV
-1165 LFMTFIK
+1165 LFKSFIK
-1172 EKKNYNK
+1172 PKRHF

>member
-1 MEININKKEEEIYQ
+1 MEININNKKEEEKYQ
-15 VPVQN
+15 LPIEAAPVSADATFN
-20 QPLVEEGLM
+20 
-29 SSEEVSSEEMPSTEE
+29 EMTE
-44 LSEEADINKTSD
+44 NKISVHKNSD
-56 HLYLEKLEFNP
+56 HLYLEKLKFNP
-67 ELRKGWLNFFI
+67 ELRKSWLNFFI

-83 VVLLILLLTG
+83 VILLIILLTG
-93 LGIYSFMSLPR
+93 LGIYSFSVLPR

-113 IAVVMTTYPGAS
+113 IAIVMTTYPGAS

-139 SIAGV
+139 GIAGV
-144 KNVDKITSQSS
+144 KNIDKITSQSS
-155 NSVSLITVEFDAK
+155 NSISMITVEFDAK

-180 AISNVKT
+180 AVSNVKP
-187 KLPTD
+187 KLPSD
-192 ANDPIVKEI
+192 ANDPVVKEI

-212 LSGPYDGFAL
+212 LSGPYDGFVL
-222 RQAGDKV
+222 RNAGDKI

-234 KISGVREVIISGGDE
+234 KISGVREVAISGGDE
-249 REFSVEYDPQK
+249 REFSIEYDPQK
-260 LALYNLSAFQANQ
+260 LVLYNLSAVQANQ

-280 AIPAGTFEGENYSYP
+280 AIPAGTFEGRNYSYP

-305 VILADTPIMHTDT
+305 AVLADTPIIHTDA

-333 SIKKTVYSRLSTG
+333 SIKKTVYSRLSTKG
-346 GQKSASDV
+346 GEASSDV

-370 ELVRSTFDNE
+370 EKVRATFDSE

-398 EIDESFTQ
+398 EINDSFTQ
-406 LTDDFLLTII
+406 LTHDFLLTII

-525 TGIIGEFIKSI
+525 TGIMGEFIKSI

-568 RKLFSFIFGGIL
+568 RKIFSFFFGIIFIL
-580 IAAFFLAISAG
+580 ALVLAISAG
-591 LVGLIIALL
+591 VVGIIIALVL
-600 LLGVEVVLARWY
+600 IGVEVVLARWY
-612 VKKGKTILITN
+612 LKKGKETLIAN

-645 SHDNENFGNR
+645 SHDNDNFGNR

-666 LPVYDKYLRRILAT
+666 LPIYEKYLRRLIAT
-680 KASRIKTLLVVF
+680 KKSRFKTLAFV
-692 AMFILAVALPATGVV
+692 FILFIVAIALPMTGIV
-707 QSEFFPPSDSTMI
+707 QSEFFPAADSTMVM
-720 IISLEGPIGLNLE
+720 ISLEGPIGLNLE
-733 ETDKLARR
+733 ETNKIARR

-756 TIVGTGGSASSLVS
+756 TIVGVGGSADSLVA
-770 GSNSS
+770 GGNSS

-786 TKERKVKA
+786 TKERSVKA
-794 YQLADKINADVLDIK
+794 YELADKINADVSDIK
-809 EAVIKAE
+809 EAVIKAA
-816 APAGGPP
+816 APSGGPP

-842 IAKELELPLQ
+842 IAKELEGPLQ
-852 SLPDVSKTDI
+852 ALPDVSKTDI
-862 SLKDSPADYTFMLSP
+862 SLKDSPADYTFILSP
-877 ARLELYDLSAA
+877 ARLELYNLNAA

-899 GTEVTTVIQGGKEIK
+899 GTEVTTVIEGGKEIK
-914 VMARFASDRI
+914 VLARFAPDKI
-924 PSLEAIQNLQ
+924 PDLEAIQNLQ
-934 ILNTK
+934 ILNTR

-959 ITRIDQRRTVLLTA
+959 ITRINQRRTVLLTA

-1012 TESVLSIL
+1012 TESVMSIL

-1054 LIGVFFGLAIS
+1054 LIGVFFGLAVS

-1098 LNSGIKFKDAIV
+1098 LKSGIDFKDAIV

-1125 CTILGIIPITFSNEM
+1125 CTILGIIPITFSSEM
-1140 WRSLGG
+1140 WRALGG
-1146 AIIFGLLLSSF
+1146 AIIFGLLFSSF
-1157 LTLFIVPT
+1157 LTLFMVPT

-1172 EKKNYNK
+1172 EKKKYN

>member
-1 MEININKKEEEIYQ
+1 MDININHKNDDAKIGVAVDIDEEILNEDL
-15 VPVQN
+15 PSSAAIPSGSGPEN
-20 QPLVEEGLM
+20 VE
-29 SSEEVSSEEMPSTEE
+29 
-44 LSEEADINKTSD
+44 NKTSD
-56 HLYLEKLEFNP
+56 HLYLEKLKFNP

-83 VVLLILLLTG
+83 VILLIMLLTG
-93 LGIYSFMSLPR
+93 LGLYAFSVLPR

-125 PADIEELVSKKIET
+125 PADIEELVTKKIET
-139 SIAGV
+139 GIAGV

-155 NSVSLITVEFDAK
+155 NSVSAITVEFDAK
-168 ANLND
+168 ADLND

-180 AISNVKT
+180 AVSNVKT
-187 KLPTD
+187 KLPAD
-192 ANDPIVKEI
+192 ANDPVVKEI

-212 LSGPYDGFAL
+212 LSGPYDGFVL
-222 RQAGDKV
+222 RDAGDTI

-234 KISGVREVIISGGDE
+234 KIPGVREVNISGGDE

-260 LALYNLSAFQANQ
+260 LALYNLSAVQANQ
-273 KIQGANL
+273 KIQGINL
-280 AIPAGTFEGENYSYP
+280 AIPAGTFEGQSYSYP

-305 VILADTPIMHTDT
+305 EVLADTPIIHTED

-333 SIKKTVYSRLSTG
+333 SIKKTVYSRLSASG
-346 GQKSASDV
+346 GKASDDV
-354 TLQII
+354 TLQIV
-359 KKTGGNVIGTA
+359 KKTGGNVIETSQK
-370 ELVRSTFDNE
+370 VRDTFDSE
-380 LKKMPS
+380 LKKLPS
-386 GLHYDITVDMSE
+386 GLRYDVTVDMSE
-398 EIDESFTQ
+398 EINTSFNQ
-406 LTDDFLLTII
+406 LTHDFLLTII
-416 LVFAILFLIVGFKE
+416 LVFLILFLIVGFKE

-525 TGIIGEFIKSI
+525 TGIMGEFIKSI
-536 PITVSVTLI
+536 PITVSVTLV

-556 PLAAVLE
+556 PLAALLE

-568 RKLFSFIFGGIL
+568 RKVFSFFFGIILILAIVLAITAGLVGIL
-580 IAAFFLAISAG
+580 IA
-591 LVGLIIALL
+591 LI
-600 LLGVEVVLARWY
+600 LLGIEAALASWY
-612 VKKGKTILITN
+612 LKKGKAILIVN
-623 SELVAREWQSD
+623 SELVAREWQDD

-645 SHDNENFGNR
+645 SHDNDNLWNR

-666 LPVYDKYLRRILAT
+666 LPVYEKYLRRLITTKKARVQTLAFVG
-680 KASRIKTLLVVF
+680 AL
-692 AMFILAVALPATGVV
+692 FIIAIALPATGIV
-707 QSEFFPPSDSTMI
+707 QSEFFPPSDSTQI
-720 IISLEGPIGLNLE
+720 NISLEGPVGLNLA
-733 ETDKLARR
+733 ETDKIARR

-756 TIVGTGGSASSLVS
+756 TIVGQGGSSDSLVA
-770 GSNSS
+770 GGNSS

-786 TKERKVKA
+786 TKDRHIKA
-794 YQLADKINADVLDIK
+794 YELADKINADVADIK
-809 EAVIKAE
+809 EAVIKA
-816 APAGGPP
+816 ASPSGGPP

-831 IAGDDLQVLDK
+831 IAGDDLQSLDK
-842 IAKELELPLQ
+842 IAKDLETPLKA
-852 SLPDVSKTDI
+852 LPDVSKTDI
-862 SLKDSPADYTFMLSP
+862 SLKDSPADYTFTLSP

-888 YVGSALRLAIT
+888 YIGSALRLAIT
-899 GTEVTTVIQGGKEIK
+899 GTEVTTVIEGGKEIK
-914 VMARFASDRI
+914 VLARFAPDKI
-924 PSLEAIQNLQ
+924 PDLEAIQNLQ

-959 ITRIDQRRTVLLTA
+959 ITRINQRRTVLLTA
-973 NLKGGANSTL
+973 TLKGGANSTL

-1012 TESVLSIL
+1012 TESVMSIL
-1020 RAMIVAFLLII
+1020 RAMIIAFLLII

-1039 SFKKAAIVLVTIPLA
+1039 SFKKAGIVLVTIPLA
-1054 LIGVFFGLAIS
+1054 LIGVFFGLAVS

-1098 LNSGIKFKDAIV
+1098 LKSGIEFNDAIV

-1125 CTILGIIPITFSNEM
+1125 CTILGILPITLSNEM
-1140 WRSLGG
+1140 WRALGG
-1146 AIIFGLLLSSF
+1146 AVIFGLMLSSF
-1157 LTLFIVPT
+1157 LTLFIVPVM
-1165 LFMTFIK
+1165 FKSFIK
-1172 EKKNYNK
+1172 PKRRF

>member
-1 MEININKKEEEIYQ
+1 MDININHKNSGDKTGVSVDISEEILNENL
-15 VPVQN
+15 PV
-20 QPLVEEGLM
+20 ESG
-29 SSEEVSSEEMPSTEE
+29 
-44 LSEEADINKTSD
+44 NKTSD

-83 VVLLILLLTG
+83 VILLIMVLTG
-93 LGIYSFMSLPR
+93 LGIYSFNSLPR

-113 IAVVMTTYPGAS
+113 MAIVMTMYPGAS

-139 SIAGV
+139 GIAGV

-155 NSVSLITVEFDAK
+155 NSISMITVEFDAS

-180 AISNVKT
+180 AVSSVKT

-192 ANDPIVKEI
+192 ANEPIVKEI
-201 SLDDSPIMVMS
+201 SMDDSPIMVMS
-212 LSGPYDGFAL
+212 LSGPYDGFVL
-222 RQAGDKV
+222 REAGDTI

-234 KISGVREVIISGGDE
+234 KIPGVREVNISGGDE

-260 LALYNLSAFQANQ
+260 LAFYNLSATGANQ

-280 AIPAGTFEGENYSYP
+280 AIPAGTFEGKSYSYP
-295 VRADGRFFTA
+295 VRADGRFFSAA
-305 VILADTPIMHTDT
+305 VLADTPILHTAE
-318 GAIIYLKDIATVKDT
+318 GAIIYLKDIATVKDAA
-333 SIKKTVYSRLSTG
+333 IKKTVYSRLSIKG
-346 GQKSASDV
+346 SKASNDV

-359 KKTGGNVIGTA
+359 KKTGGNVIETVQK
-370 ELVRSTFDNE
+370 VRDTFDSE

-386 GLHYDITVDMSE
+386 GLSYDVTVDLSE
-398 EIDESFTQ
+398 EINTSFTQ
-406 LTDDFLLTII
+406 LTHDFLLTII
-416 LVFAILFLIVGFKE
+416 LVFLILFLIVGFKE

-474 AIVVVSATKQYLRTG
+474 AIVVVSATKQYLRSG

-525 TGIIGEFIKSI
+525 TGIIGQFIKSI
-536 PITVSVTLI
+536 PITVSVTLV

-563 RIRLT
+563 RIRFT
-568 RKLFSFIFGGIL
+568 RKLFSFVFCAIL
-580 IAAFFLAISAG
+580 IAAIVLAATAG
-591 LVGLIIALL
+591 LVGIIFALI
-600 LLGVEVVLARWY
+600 LLGIDVSLASWFS
-612 VKKGKTILITN
+612 KKGKAILLAN
-623 SELVAREWQSD
+623 SELTAREWQSD

-645 SHDNENFGNR
+645 SHENDNFGNR
-655 LLHGIIRFDVF
+655 LMHGIIRFDVF
-666 LPVYDKYLRRILAT
+666 LPIYEKYLRRLITT
-680 KASRIKTLLVVF
+680 KKARFKTLAFVAVL
-692 AMFILAVALPATGVV
+692 FIIAVALPATGIV
-707 QSEFFPPSDSTMI
+707 QSEFFPASDSTQI
-720 IISLEGPIGLNLE
+720 TINLEGPIGLNLE
-733 ETDKLARR
+733 ETDKIARR

-756 TIVGTGGSASSLVS
+756 TIVGQGGSSDSLVA
-770 GSNSS
+770 GGNSS

-786 TKERKVKA
+786 IKGRNTRA
-794 YQLADKINADVLDIK
+794 YELADKINTDLADIK
-809 EAVIKAE
+809 EATIKAA
-816 APAGGPP
+816 APSGGPP

-831 IAGDDLQVLDK
+831 ISGEDLQSLDK
-842 IAKELELPLQ
+842 IAKELEVTLRT
-852 SLPDVSKTDI
+852 LPDVSKTDI
-862 SLKDSPADYTFMLSP
+862 SLKDSPADYTFTLSP
-877 ARLELYDLSAA
+877 ARLELYDLNAA

-899 GTEVTTVIQGGKEIK
+899 GTEVTTVIEGGKEIK
-914 VMARFASDRI
+914 VLARFAPERI
-924 PSLEAIQNLQ
+924 PDLEAIQNLQ
-934 ILNTK
+934 ILNTR

-952 LKPSVAT
+952 LKPSVSN
-959 ITRIDQRRTVLLTA
+959 ITRINQRRTVLLTA
-973 NLKGGANSTL
+973 TIKGGANSTL
-983 VVSEFQKKIKDYKL
+983 VVSDFQKKIKDYKL

-1012 TESVLSIL
+1012 TESVMSIL

-1039 SFKKAAIVLVTIPLA
+1039 SFKKAGIVLVTIPLA
-1054 LIGVFFGLAIS
+1054 LIGVFFGLAIA

-1098 LNSGIKFKDAIV
+1098 LNSGIQFDDAIV

-1125 CTILGIIPITFSNEM
+1125 CTILGILPITLSNEM
-1140 WRSLGG
+1140 WRALGG
-1146 AIIFGLLLSSF
+1146 AVIFGLMLSSF
-1157 LTLFIVPT
+1157 LTLFIVPVM
-1165 LFMTFIK
+1165 FKTFIK
-1172 EKKNYNK
+1172 PKRHFN